1 MMSPMPISK
10 SQPRAEAPDVIC
22 RMLKYRHSFMQAP
35 RLLAGLLSVLLVAC
49 APVGPEFV
57 RPETTVA
64 PQWMLASQNEFKT
77 DPEELIE
84 WWRVFDD
91 LDLIELI
98 ELAHRNNNNLKIA
111 GLRVLEA
118 RAALGIAVGNQYPQ
132 SQIAAGDATAIGASE
147 SNANTTAG
155 DLNFTQY
162 NLGVSASWE
171 MDFWGKFR
179 RGVESADATLLASIA
194 NFDDVFVLLTAQ
206 VAETYTVI
214 RVTEEQLRIA
224 NENLAL
230 QQRSYDIVEV
240 LYRNGASSELD
251 ALQAL
256 TLLLATKATIPSLDA
271 TLRQAE
277 NALGTLL
284 GMPPGNIS
292 MLLSHS
298 SAVPKV
304 PQQLAVGVPANM
316 LRQRPDVRR
325 AEMQA
330 MAQNALVG
338 MAQAELYPSF
348 SIRGSLGLA
357 AAGGTNT
364 TRTGNSGFGELFSA
378 DSLTYSIGPAFAW
391 PFLNY
396 GRIRNNIRVQDA
408 RLQQTLIAYRETV
421 IQAAREVED
430 AMVGLIGAQQQGEIL
445 AATVIAARR
454 ATDIS
459 LLRYKEGFA
468 DYQRVLD
475 AQQSLFTQQQ
485 RYATNQGNSV
495 RALIALY
502 RGLGGG
508 WQTLAGQGYVDPE
521 TREIMENRINWGD
534 LMEPGQAKP
543 HRVEIE
549 EKQESSL

>member
-1 MMSPMPISK
+1 MSIS
-10 SQPRAEAPDVIC
+10 
-22 RMLKYRHSFMQAP
+22 
-35 RLLAGLLSVLLVAC
+35 GLLLGILTAC
-49 APVGPEFV
+49 APVGPDFV

-64 PQWMLASQNEFKT
+64 PQWLLASQDEFKT
-77 DPEELIE
+77 EPEELIE

-91 LDLIELI
+91 PDLIELI
-98 ELAHRNNNNLKIA
+98 ELAHLNNNNLKIA

-132 SQIAAGDATAIGASE
+132 SQITTGDATAVGVSE

-194 NFDDVFVLLTAQ
+194 NYDDVFVLLTAQ
-206 VAETYTVI
+206 VADSYIVI
-214 RVTEEQLRIA
+214 RVTEEQLAIA
-224 NENLAL
+224 RDNLTL

-256 TLLLATKATIPSLDA
+256 TLLLSTKATIPSLEA
-271 TLRQAE
+271 TLRQAK
-277 NALGTLL
+277 NAMSTLL
-284 GMPPGNIS
+284 GMPPGDVS
-292 MLLSHS
+292 MLLSRS
-298 SAVPKV
+298 SSVPKI
-304 PQQLAVGVPANM
+304 PEYMTVGIPANM
-316 LRQRPDVRR
+316 LRQRPDVRS

-330 MAQNALVG
+330 LAQNALVG

-364 TRTGNSGFGELFSA
+364 TRTGDSGFGELFRA
-378 DSLTYSIGPAFAW
+378 DSLTYSIGPAFTW

-396 GRIRNNIRVQDA
+396 GRIRNNVRVQDA
-408 RLQQTLIAYRETV
+408 RLQQELIAYRETV

-430 AMVGLIGAQQQGEIL
+430 AMAGLIGAQEQGEIL
-445 AATVIAARR
+445 AATVTAARR
-454 ATDIS
+454 STDIS

-485 RYATNQGNSV
+485 RYATNQGNSA

-508 WQTLAGQGYVDPE
+508 WQTLAGKGYVDAE

-534 LMEPGQAKP
+534 LMEPGQARP

-549 EKQESSL
+549 EEQESSL

>member
-1 MMSPMPISK
+1 MRQFPADLP
-10 SQPRAEAPDVIC
+10 ELVY
-22 RMLKYRHSFMQAP
+22 RML
-35 RLLAGLLSVLLVAC
+35 RLGHIFSKAHLLCAGLLPVLLAAC
-49 APVGPEFV
+49 APVGPDFV
-57 RPETTVA
+57 RPETAIA
-64 PQWMLASQNEFKT
+64 PQWIMADQQEFKAG
-77 DPEELIE
+77 PEELIE
-84 WWRVFDD
+84 WWRAFDD
-91 LDLIELI
+91 PDLSELI
-98 ELAHRNNNNLKIA
+98 KLTHQNNNNLKIA

-206 VAETYTVI
+206 VADTYIVI
-214 RVTEEQLRIA
+214 RVTEEQLAIA
-224 NENLAL
+224 QDNLKL

-256 TLLLATKATIPSLDA
+256 TLLLATKATIPSLEA
-271 TLRQAE
+271 ALRQAK
-277 NALGTLL
+277 NALSVLL
-284 GMPPGNIS
+284 GMPPGDIS
-292 MLLSHS
+292 MLLSRS
-298 SAVPKV
+298 SSIPKI
-304 PQQLAVGVPANM
+304 PEHMTVGIPANM

-330 MAQNALVG
+330 LAQNALVG

-364 TRTGNSGFGELFSA
+364 TRTGDSGFGELFRA

-430 AMVGLIGAQQQGEIL
+430 AMAGLIGAQEQGEIL
-445 AATVIAARR
+445 AATVTAAERS
-454 ATDIS
+454 TDIS
-459 LLRYKEGFA
+459 QLRYIEGFA

-485 RYATNQGNSV
+485 RYATNQGNSA

-508 WQTLAGQGYVDPE
+508 WQARAGKGYVDTQ

-534 LMEPGQAKP
+534 LLEPAQAKP
-543 HRVEIE
+543 HRIEIE

>member
-1 MMSPMPISK
+1 MLRRRYKLSK
-10 SQPRAEAPDVIC
+10 V
-22 RMLKYRHSFMQAP
+22 
-35 RLLAGLLSVLLVAC
+35 RLLFGGLLPGLLVAC
-49 APVGPEFV
+49 APVGPEFA
-57 RPETTVA
+57 RPEETVA
-64 PQWMLASQNEFKT
+64 PQWLLASQDEFKAE
-77 DPEELIE
+77 PEELIE
-84 WWRVFDD
+84 WWQVFGDQ
-91 LDLIELI
+91 DLIELI
-98 ELAHRNNNNLKIA
+98 ERAHQNNNNLKIA

-132 SQIAAGDATAIGASE
+132 SQVAFGDATAIGASE

-162 NLGVSASWE
+162 NLGASASWE

-206 VAETYTVI
+206 VADTYMVL
-214 RVTEEQLRIA
+214 RVTQEQLQIA
-224 NENLAL
+224 RENLAL

-256 TLLLATKATIPSLDA
+256 TLLLATKATIPGLEA
-271 TLRQAE
+271 VLRQAK
-277 NALGTLL
+277 NALSTLL
-284 GMPPGNIS
+284 GMPPGDVS
-292 MLLSHS
+292 MLLARS
-298 SAVPKV
+298 SSVPRV
-304 PQQLAVGVPANM
+304 PEQLVVGIPANM

-330 MAQNALVG
+330 LAQNALVG
-338 MAQAELYPSF
+338 FAQAELYPSF

-364 TRTGNSGFGELFSA
+364 TRTGDNGFGELFSA
-378 DSLTYSIGPAFAW
+378 DSLTYSIGPAFVW

-408 RLQQTLIAYRETV
+408 RLQQGLVQYRETV

-430 AMVGLIGAQQQGEIL
+430 AMAALVGTREEGDIL
-445 AATVIAARR
+445 AANVIAARR
-454 ATDIS
+454 STDIS
-459 LLRYKEGFA
+459 LLRYTEGFA

-475 AQQSLFTQQQ
+475 AQQSLFTQEQ
-485 RYATNQGNSV
+485 RYATNHGDSA
-495 RALIALY
+495 RALVALY

-508 WQTLAGQGYVDPE
+508 WQTEMGRGYVDAE
-521 TREIMENRINWGD
+521 TRELMEKRINWGE
-534 LMEPGQAKP
+534 LMEPGQIKP

-549 EKQESSL
+549 AEQESSL

>member
-1 MMSPMPISK
+1 
-10 SQPRAEAPDVIC
+10 
-22 RMLKYRHSFMQAP
+22 MLK
-35 RLLAGLLSVLLVAC
+35 RLVWFSIARRVVIGVLAGLLVAC

-57 RPETTVA
+57 RPDATVA
-64 PQWMLASQNEFKT
+64 PQWLLADQQEFKT
-77 DPEELIE
+77 EPEELIE
-84 WWRVFDD
+84 WWRIFGDAD
-91 LDLIELI
+91 LIDLIEH
-98 ELAHRNNNNLKIA
+98 AHRNNNNLKIA

-132 SQIAAGDATAIGASE
+132 SQIAAGDATAIGASK
-147 SNANTTAG
+147 SNANTAAG

-162 NLGVSASWE
+162 NLGISASWE

-179 RGVESADATLLASIA
+179 RGVESADATLLASVA

-206 VAETYTVI
+206 VADTYTVI
-214 RVTEEQLRIA
+214 RVAEEQLRIA
-224 NENLAL
+224 RENLAL
-230 QQRSYDIVEV
+230 QQRSYDIVDV
-240 LYRNGASSELD
+240 LFRNGASSELD
-251 ALQAL
+251 AMQAL
-256 TLLLATKATIPSLDA
+256 TLLLATKATIPALEA
-271 TLRQAE
+271 TLRQAN
-277 NALGTLL
+277 NALSTLL
-284 GMPPGNIS
+284 GMPPGDVS
-292 MLLSHS
+292 MMLARS
-298 SAVPKV
+298 SSLPTVPER
-304 PQQLAVGVPANM
+304 LAVGIPANM

-357 AAGGTNT
+357 AAGGSST
-364 TRTGNSGFGELFSA
+364 TRTGSSGIGELFRA
-378 DSLTYSIGPAFAW
+378 DSLTYSIGPAFVW

-408 RLQQTLIAYRETV
+408 RLQQGLIQYRETV

-430 AMVGLIGAQQQGEIL
+430 AMAALIGAQRQGEIL
-445 AATVIAARR
+445 AETVTAARR
-454 ATDIS
+454 STEIS

-475 AQQSLFTQQQ
+475 AQQSLFTQEQ
-485 RYATNQGNSV
+485 RYADNQGASV

-508 WQTLAGQGYVDPE
+508 WQTLAGKGYADAE
-521 TREIMENRINWGD
+521 TRELMEIRTNWGD
-534 LMEPGQAKP
+534 LMEPDRIKP
-543 HRVEIE
+543 HRVDIE
-549 EKQESSL
+549 AEKESSL